1 MDILNAVLNAVLY
14 LLLALYVLC
23 ILLLNPVVLT
33 EIILHDAKKKRE
45 ENKKHYEESEFCR
58 MTGITWNQMTEN
70 RGIRG
75 EYETY
80 EALKR
85 FAADG
90 ARFLFNLYIPSGNG
104 GTTEIDLLMLTT
116 RGIFVIESKNMAGE
130 IWGSVHEHDWTQK
143 LRRSSGELL
152 QNSFYSPIRQ
162 NAGHIHHLRRLV
174 GERVPLYSF
183 VIFSNLSKLHIDI
196 PAGQAT
202 VVRRCE
208 AASAVQILLQ
218 RAPRFLTPAEVDA
231 LYQRLLP
238 YTHAS
243 SEVKRR
249 HLERL
254 AAQAS

>member
-1 MDILNAVLNAVLY
+1 MDILNAVLNAAIF
-14 LLLALYVLC
+14 LLLAIYVIG
-23 ILLLNPVVLT
+23 ILVLNPVVLT
-33 EIILHDAKKKRE
+33 AILLHGAKKKRE
-45 ENKKHYEESEFCR
+45 ENRRHYEESEFCR

-80 EALKR
+80 EALKH

-116 RGIFVIESKNMAGE
+116 RGIFVIESKNMGGE

-152 QNSFYSPIRQ
+152 QNSFYSPVRQ
-162 NAGHIHHLRRLV
+162 NAGHIHHLRRLM
-174 GERVPLYSF
+174 GDRVPLYSF
-183 VIFSNLSKLHIDI
+183 VIFSNLSKLHVDVTT
-196 PAGQAT
+196 GQAT

-208 AASAVQILLQ
+208 AASAAQILLR
-218 RAPRFLTPAEVDA
+218 RAPRFLTPEAVDA

-243 SEVKRR
+243 SEVKQR
-249 HLERL
+249 HLEQL
-254 AAQAS
+254 AAQVS

>member
-1 MDILNAVLNAVLY
+1 MDILNTALNAAMY
-14 LLLALYVLC
+14 LLLAICALC

-33 EIILHDAKKKRE
+33 EILLRGAKKKRR
-45 ENKKHYEESEFCR
+45 ENERRYEESEFCR

-80 EALKR
+80 EVLKR

-90 ARFLFNLYIPSGNG
+90 AQFLFNLYIPSGNG

-116 RGIFVIESKNMAGE
+116 HGIFVIESKNMAGE
-130 IWGSVHEHDWTQK
+130 IRGSIHEHDWTQT
-143 LRRSSGELL
+143 LRRSSGEVI
-152 QNSFYSPIRQ
+152 QNTFYNPVMQ

-183 VIFSNLSKLHIDI
+183 VIFSNLSKLHVDI
-196 PAGQAT
+196 PAT

-208 AASAVQILLQ
+208 AASAVQSFLQ
-218 RAPRFLTPAEVDA
+218 RAPRPLTPAAVDA
-231 LYQRLLP
+231 LYQKLLP

-243 SEVKRR
+243 DEVKRR

-254 AAQAS
+254 AAQVS